1 MIHVAAVAQVSLVL
15 VAGLAF
21 AEPHRNDG
29 HEPGESAVERYGSA
43 AEQGDAHAQNALGR
57 AYQTGQ
63 GVDRDD
69 GEAVVWYRRAAE
81 QGHAEAQWR
90 LCEAYAD
97 GQGVERDRAKAK
109 ASCLPAAKAGHI
121 WAQEKLGWLYR
132 RSTPPDYPRAL
143 EWFGLASEQ
152 GSAAARLGMHYIYAN
167 GGRGVRRDSV
177 KALAYWDYARFG
189 RTPDGVEIVVVGQLA
204 GGTGVGKPPVGPASG
219 SMRDMLTR
227 KMSKKQI
234 AEAEQLLQQWTA
246 GEDLP
251 DEPVIEYLDPE

>member
-1 MIHVAAVAQVSLVL
+1 MNHVAAVAKVSLAL

-21 AEPHRNDG
+21 AEQARNDVTG
-29 HEPGESAVERYGSA
+29 HEPDESAAERYRA
-43 AEQGDAHAQNALGR
+43 DAEQGDAHAQNALGL

-90 LCEAYAD
+90 LCEAYA
-97 GQGVERDRAKAK
+97 GGRGVERDREKAE
-109 ASCLPAAKAGHI
+109 AWCLPAAEVGYI
-121 WAQEKLGWLYR
+121 WAQEQLGWLCR

-143 EWFGLASEQ
+143 EWFGLAAHQ

-177 KALAYWDYARFG
+177 KALAYLDYAQFG
-189 RTPDGVEIVVVGQLA
+189 RMPDGREMVVVG
-204 GGTGVGKPPVGPASG
+204 VGQAPAGPASG
-219 SMRDMLTR
+219 WMRDSLTR
-227 KMSKKQI
+227 KMSKKQV
-234 AEAEQLLQQWTA
+234 AEAEQLVQQWTI

-251 DEPVIEYLDPE
+251 DEPVIEYLHSE

>member
-29 HEPGESAVERYGSA
+29 HEPDESVVERYRSE

-63 GVDRDD
+63 GVDRDY

-90 LCEAYAD
+90 LCEAYAH
-97 GQGVERDRAKAK
+97 GQGVERDRAEAK
-109 ASCLPAAKAGHI
+109 ASCLPAAEAGHI
-121 WAQEKLGWLYR
+121 WAQEQLGWLYR

-143 EWFGLASEQ
+143 EWYGLASEQ
-152 GSAAARLGMHYIYAN
+152 GSALARLGIYDIYKD
-167 GGRGVRRDSV
+167 GGRGIRRDPV
-177 KALAYWDYARFG
+177 KALAYLDYMQFG
-189 RTPDGVEIVVVGQLA
+189 RTPDGRKIVVA
-204 GGTGVGKPPVGPASG
+204 GVGKRPVGPASG
-219 SMRDMLTR
+219 WTRDMLTR
-227 KMSKKQI
+227 KMSKRQI
-234 AEAEQLLQQWTA
+234 AEAEQLLQQWTG
-246 GEDLP
+246 GEVLP
-251 DEPVIEYLDPE
+251 DEPVIEYLYPE

>member
-1 MIHVAAVAQVSLVL
+1 MGYAVVLAKVGLAL

-21 AEPHRNDG
+21 AEQRLDDSTG
-29 HEPGESAVERYGSA
+29 HEPAEGAAERYRGD
-43 AEQGDAHAQNALGR
+43 AEQGDAHAQTALGL

-63 GVDRDD
+63 GVDRDY

-90 LCEAYAD
+90 LCEAYAR
-97 GQGVERDRAKAK
+97 GRGVERDRAKAK
-109 ASCLPAAKAGHI
+109 AWCLPAAEAGHI
-121 WAQEKLGWLYR
+121 WAQAELGRLYR
-132 RSTPPDYPRAL
+132 MSTPPDYPRAL
-143 EWFGLASEQ
+143 QWFGLAAHQ
-152 GSAAARLGMHYIYAN
+152 GSAAARLGMHYIYAR

-177 KALAYWDYARFG
+177 KALAYLDYVKFG
-189 RTPDGVEIVVVGQLA
+189 RMPDGMKLAVAGVASQPVGRPA
-204 GGTGVGKPPVGPASG
+204 GG
-219 SMRDMLTR
+219 MRGLLTR

-234 AEAEQLLQQWTA
+234 AEAGQLLQQWTV